1 MQAWLLLVLSLLF
14 PSLRPARLVGG
25 RAGFVGSSRS
35 KVILIVHKKE
45 QQDVLRAILLLAMHA
60 AGPPGVHLD
69 ALWLL
74 VKAWVW
80 GWSPFMVENK
90 GRA

>member
-1 MQAWLLLVLSLLF
+1 M
-14 PSLRPARLVGG
+14 
-25 RAGFVGSSRS
+25 
-35 KVILIVHKKE
+35 LIVHKKE

-69 ALWLL
+69 ALRLL